1 MPLANQKEQFSTFV
15 SNLFKRVEHVL
26 VQLRLKPILFRSRE
40 PTLREKKN
48 SHSGLLH
55 TKAQESRDKKRV
67 NDLIDFN
74 RVSSRDS
81 WTDYDNQIL
90 IETWIETKRGAQR
103 NCGITPNSATMSA
116 TAFPV
121 QPAPTQG
128 VKNYEWETWAVGNP
142 SERWRGRWDS
152 TGQVHCIILPSLF
165 LLCSNLQISGKCWCV
180 FGRNETQHRRY
191 SEATSRQLQQVQISW
206 SEVLE
211 KSAGFKV

>member
-55 TKAQESRDKKRV
+55 TNAQESRDQKRV

-81 WTDYDNQIL
+81 
-90 IETWIETKRGAQR
+90 
-103 NCGITPNSATMSA
+103 
-116 TAFPV
+116 
-121 QPAPTQG
+121 
-128 VKNYEWETWAVGNP
+128 
-142 SERWRGRWDS
+142 
-152 TGQVHCIILPSLF
+152 
-165 LLCSNLQISGKCWCV
+165 
-180 FGRNETQHRRY
+180 
-191 SEATSRQLQQVQISW
+191 
-206 SEVLE
+206 
-211 KSAGFKV
+211 